1 MDAPRSRERDIER
14 AWALHEPLRA
24 RVPPDARRAAS
35 AFKQRIAP
43 NADKIKR
50 IYQSLEFRALLN
62 DWARKGAVGR
72 ERAKR
77 KIVQMLAPAPVDD
90 AGGALMLMWAET
102 RGQMIIVDHPS
113 FRQDCVLVVA
123 AVVERTASGVRD
135 KSFPVVEVPDH
146 ALGRMFQ
153 RCPGVVAAA
162 ALNEAAVEFLRAD
175 RRAVEGARLRGETV
189 CLPSGPGLF
198 LCMAICAPDPEE
210 KLRTFAR
217 ASTWIAVGQAAP
229 DQRPLAAATDPARSV
244 LAAAVSG

>member
-24 RVPPDARRAAS
+24 TRAPRCPPRRER
-35 AFKQRIAP
+35 FKQRIAP

-102 RGQMIIVDHPS
+102 RAQMIIVDHPS
-113 FRQDCVLVVA
+113 FS
-123 AVVERTASGVRD
+123 RTACWWS
-135 KSFPVVEVPDH
+135 
-146 ALGRMFQ
+146 
-153 RCPGVVAAA
+153 
-162 ALNEAAVEFLRAD
+162 LRS
-175 RRAVEGARLRGETV
+175 L
-189 CLPSGPGLF
+189 SGPP
-198 LCMAICAPDPEE
+198 AACATSHSRSSKYPIT
-210 KLRTFAR
+210 RWAVCFSAAQ
-217 ASTWIAVGQAAP
+217 ASSLP
-229 DQRPLAAATDPARSV
+229 RH
-244 LAAAVSG
+244 